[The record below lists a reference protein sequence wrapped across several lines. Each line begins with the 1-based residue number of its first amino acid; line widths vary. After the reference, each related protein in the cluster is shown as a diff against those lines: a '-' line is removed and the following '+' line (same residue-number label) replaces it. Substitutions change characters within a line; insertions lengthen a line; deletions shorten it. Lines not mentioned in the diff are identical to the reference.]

1 MAKPIKMPKLS
12 DQMTEGRIVE
22 WVKHEGDE
30 VKAGDVLAQVET
42 EKATLDLEA
51 FDSGVLIGVVVKA
64 GDSAPVGQPVAW
76 LGARGEQVPA
86 GAAAASRPAAPTPP
100 AEPAHAPPAAQAA
113 PAHAPAPRPAPSAT
127 ARDAPDAARDAKAG
141 GEVSRPSAQGAPP
154 RVAQAPER
162 AHDPALSAA
171 PRGRGAGR
179 GGDGEDRP
187 ASGSRAAPAH
197 AAPRTAGERVLAS
210 PAARKVARERGVDLA
225 RVEGSGPGGRIVL
238 SDVEGTG
245 AGEAPPAGDRAP
257 AVLAPGTPPPGTEA
271 PAPAARPPGAGGKA
285 RRPLPPRAQLR
296 DETLPLSPMRRA
308 IARNLAVSK
317 PGAPH
322 FYLETSADAR
332 RLLGLREQLAELE
345 RGPISVNDL
354 VVKAVAEALARHPE
368 VNAAWGADAIVR
380 RGSVDVGVAV
390 ALDEGLVTPV
400 VRGADG
406 KDVFALAAELRDL
419 ATRARE
425 RRLRPEEYQGGS
437 FTVSNLGMF
446 GIEHFFAVIN
456 PPEAAI
462 LAVGAV
468 MKVPWVDEGSGALVA
483 MDRVRLG
490 LSCDHRVVDG
500 ATGARYL
507 QTLKA
512 ILEAPVRL
520 VVR

>member
-12 DQMTEGRIVE
+12 DQMAEGRIVE

-30 VKAGDVLAQVET
+30 VKPGDVLAQVET

-51 FDSGVLIGVVVKA
+51 FDAGVLIGVVVKA
-64 GDSAPVGQPVAW
+64 GESAPVGQPVGW

-86 GAAAASRPAAPTPP
+86 AGATAAPAAPPR
-100 AEPAHAPPAAQAA
+100 AA
-113 PAHAPAPRPAPSAT
+113 
-127 ARDAPDAARDAKAG
+127 AREAPDAAREAKAG
-141 GEVSRPSAQGAPP
+141 GEISRPSDQGAPP

-162 AHDPALSAA
+162 ARDPALSPAGQG
-171 PRGRGAGR
+171 PGRGSAR
-179 GGDGEDRP
+179 GPNGDERP
-187 ASGSRAAPAH
+187 ASGARAAPAQT
-197 AAPRTAGERVLAS
+197 APRTAGERVLAS

-225 RVEGSGPGGRIVL
+225 QVEGSGPGGRVVL
-238 SDVEGTG
+238 SDVEG
-245 AGEAPPAGDRAP
+245 AAQGETREAAPAGDRAP

-271 PAPAARPPGAGGKA
+271 PAPKPSPRPAPVGKA
-285 RRPLPPRAQLR
+285 RRALPPRARLR

-308 IARNLAVSK
+308 IARNLAAVK

-332 RLLGLREQLAELE
+332 RLVALREQLAELE

-390 ALDEGLVTPV
+390 ALDDGLVTPV
-400 VRGADG
+400 VRAADR
-406 KDVFALAAELRDL
+406 KDVFAVAAELRDL

-468 MKVPWVDEGSGALVA
+468 MKVPWVEEGSRALVA

-520 VVR
+520 VVG